1 MKKFISL
8 LFSGMLLK
16 YLKYKKIVNKALD
29 LHNLELAVKYIIK
42 HGFEKVEDKRTDLI
56 DTKTLTEKSI
66 NVGSPKLI
74 CEDCDVMID
83 AFFNIN
89 NFDYDIILLQMFR
102 EGNSITRNVEIIP
115 FFKKV
120 KKKRNKKVYKPL
132 SYVCQRG
139 LKKL

>member
-1 MKKFISL
+1 MKKLISL